1 MKTKPRAPSERKTKD
16 VISQVPRPADTG
28 EVRRPQNPPLRV
40 HGGHSPDLSLSLSLS
55 VSLLLSAWRA
65 NRFEDAHLVPRKRED
80 EVHES
85 ESVVGYVALC
95 EEKWR
100 QLQTQA
106 FNNTGL
112 LNNIHTLVTRLH
124 AYCSAST
131 ESWEEAERELG
142 SLSELQGT
150 IDSVS
155 RAVAESLDEARR
167 IEGALVGAARRRQ
180 DSEVEEVRSR
190 AQQQL
195 KRSEREF
202 HENLDRLRRQHES
215 FAEEVAES
223 QKSYSA
229 TTRAADEL
237 RAKLAGTSGTQQYT
251 NLDQVQLDIKIDQKF
266 RVRDIE

>member
-1 MKTKPRAPSERKTKD
+1 MAAIVLT
-16 VISQVPRPADTG
+16 
-28 EVRRPQNPPLRV
+28 PL
-40 HGGHSPDLSLSLSLS
+40 SLSLCLSLSLS
-55 VSLLLSAWRA
+55 VSLLLSAWCA

-180 DSEVEEVRSR
+180 ESEVEEVRSR

>member
-1 MKTKPRAPSERKTKD
+1 M
-16 VISQVPRPADTG
+16 
-28 EVRRPQNPPLRV
+28 
-40 HGGHSPDLSLSLSLS
+40 
-55 VSLLLSAWRA
+55 
-65 NRFEDAHLVPRKRED
+65 PRKRED

-180 DSEVEEVRSR
+180 ESEVEEVRR
-190 AQQQL
+190 A
-195 KRSEREF
+195 SERAGARASLVVGEEDGARPGRRCF
-202 HENLDRLRRQHES
+202 PLSENGLE
-215 FAEEVAES
+215 
-223 QKSYSA
+223 
-229 TTRAADEL
+229 
-237 RAKLAGTSGTQQYT
+237 GSG
-251 NLDQVQLDIKIDQKF
+251 
-266 RVRDIE
+266 